1 MATREVCHRRDL
13 FAKKVAVEPKK
24 ENGKKRVKKVR
35 EETGE
40 DGFSC
45 GRAREGGCVDI
56 EE

>member
-13 FAKKVAVEPKK
+13 FAKKVTVEPKK

-35 EETGE
+35 EVTVE

-45 GRAREGGCVDI
+45 GRAREG
-56 EE
+56 